1 MLVLGCFVVVDML
14 VNFFF
19 RLVCGFF
26 MCVCLFLVGR

>member
-19 RLVCGFF
+19 PLGLWVFLCVYVCF
-26 MCVCLFLVGR
+26 

>member
-26 MCVCLFLVGR
+26 YVCVCF

>member
-19 RLVCGFF
+19 FRLVCGFF
-26 MCVCLFLVGR
+26 YVCMFVFSG

>member
-19 RLVCGFF
+19 SLGLWVFLCVYVCF
-26 MCVCLFLVGR
+26 